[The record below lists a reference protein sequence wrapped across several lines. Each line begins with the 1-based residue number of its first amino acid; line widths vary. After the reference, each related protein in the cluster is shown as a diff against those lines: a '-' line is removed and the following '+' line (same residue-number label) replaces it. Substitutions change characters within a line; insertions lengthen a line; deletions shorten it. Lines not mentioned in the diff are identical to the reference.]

1 MRCPKA
7 VINLFAESL
16 RMKAIE
22 IEEYIDENE
31 TPLKPKQLEWLQRM
45 TKSMRDRCRRMKE
58 AWREHD
64 PNVHNED
71 ADCLEELDEI
81 VKSTKAEEEEN
92 SNRAYTV
99 LQLHGIAQNPKRME

>member
-31 TPLKPKQLEWLQRM
+31 TPLKPKQLERLQFM
-45 TKSMRDRCRRMKE
+45 TKSMRDPCRRMKE

-64 PNVHNED
+64 PHVHKED
-71 ADCLEELDEI
+71 ADCLEGLDEI
-81 VKSTKAEEEEN
+81 VRSTERTE
-92 SNRAYTV
+92 
-99 LQLHGIAQNPKRME
+99 